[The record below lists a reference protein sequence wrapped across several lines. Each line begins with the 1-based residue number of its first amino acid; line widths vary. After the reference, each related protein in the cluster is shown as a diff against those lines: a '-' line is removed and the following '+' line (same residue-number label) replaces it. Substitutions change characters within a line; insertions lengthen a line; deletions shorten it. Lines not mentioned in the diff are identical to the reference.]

1 MNHKISIVTHVNPFS
16 KGSGQVERVYNTI
29 LALAETWSEIEIFT
43 IDENKSLKTKL
54 EKVYKLN
61 NNIKINYIKYKITKI
76 QKIVFKTLPFFG
88 YGKESNFLIPNIFK
102 DIENQLANSKVVIF
116 EYWHLYKMAKK
127 LKDKGIFVVCDT
139 HNILSNSFNEFI
151 SKKKWLPDFFKN
163 FLKKR
168 YYQLEFEKALKDNFN
183 LVIAINKK
191 EYNYFKSKLNN
202 QHLYYCPM
210 GINLENRKNKF
221 NDFESKKIYNIL
233 YYGGLGSKRNE
244 EAAFEVINLTLEL
257 SELVKLKVIGSN
269 PSIQLKQKVKN
280 KNNVELLGFVNNLE
294 EAFDNIDLAIIP
306 FKGKYGFRSRILELM
321 HHNVP
326 VLTTDDAVWGMNF
339 LDNEDVFIYHNNSDL
354 KRRAIELINNI
365 DLRNKIIKNAKT
377 KIEYEYSFEKTYLK
391 FSNDLIKMSN
401 L

>member
-1 MNHKISIVTHVNPFS
+1 
-16 KGSGQVERVYNTI
+16 
-29 LALAETWSEIEIFT
+29 
-43 IDENKSLKTKL
+43 
-54 EKVYKLN
+54 
-61 NNIKINYIKYKITKI
+61 
-76 QKIVFKTLPFFG
+76 
-88 YGKESNFLIPNIFK
+88 
-102 DIENQLANSKVVIF
+102 
-116 EYWHLYKMAKK
+116 
-127 LKDKGIFVVCDT
+127 
-139 HNILSNSFNEFI
+139 LSNSFNEFI

-339 LDNEDVFIYHNNSDL
+339 LDNEDVFIYNNNSDL